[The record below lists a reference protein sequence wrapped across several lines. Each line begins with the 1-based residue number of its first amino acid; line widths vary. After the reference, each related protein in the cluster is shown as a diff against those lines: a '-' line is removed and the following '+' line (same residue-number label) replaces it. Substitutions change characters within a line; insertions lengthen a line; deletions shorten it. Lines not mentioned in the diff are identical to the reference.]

1 MDFSVDLRML
11 ASSRASD
18 LGFAARLQSFSA
30 PNTYR
35 GSAAASQPC
44 RIDSIGVRSGS
55 CVPETRP
62 CPCSSIQIGLAR
74 IRPVTSGLEQGAE
87 VDERPAMSASR
98 ECLRRGRESGPP
110 IKPCGIE
117 PVSMKPSRD
126 RVPGLRSFSLLLC
139 RARSCSSLRNAMP
152 VMRRVRPLSLR
163 QQAWPRNRSIWNA
176 FSRLSM

>member
-11 ASSRASD
+11 ASPRASD
-18 LGFAARLQSFSA
+18 LGFTARLQSFSA
-30 PNTYR
+30 PNTYW
-35 GSAAASQPC
+35 GSAATGQPC
-44 RIDSIGVRSGS
+44 RIDSVGARSGS

-62 CPCSSIQIGLAR
+62 CPCSSIQNDLAR
-74 IRPVTSGLEQGAE
+74 VRPVTSGLEQGAE
-87 VDERPAMSASR
+87 VDERPTMSASR

-126 RVPGLRSFSLLLC
+126 RVPGLQSFLRLLY
-139 RARSCSSLRNAMP
+139 RARFCSSSRNAMP
-152 VMRRVRPLSLR
+152 VMRRARPLSLR
-163 QQAWPRNRSIWNA
+163 QLAWPRNRSIWNA